1 MNKLIKENQRLF
13 NFINVVLDALMIVIA
28 FLLAY
33 YTRTQSDLLPYQESI
48 TFYEYLRYL
57 VIILPIFIACYF
69 WTKVYTPQRL
79 KSITNEIF
87 RLARANVIAT
97 AIYFVILFIIK
108 DIDFSRFLVFIFL
121 VYNVALTSLQRM
133 ALRYTLRYFRAKG
146 YNIKNAIL
154 IGSSDT
160 AMDFLKKTQENL
172 YWGYKILA
180 IFEEKIDEKKQAR
193 LKKEHKL
200 KYVDRYELEKLED
213 YLKKRQI
220 DEIMI
225 GLSLNDYSHL
235 QDIVR
240 VCEKSGVK
248 TQIIPDYIKFIPAQ
262 PEVEQIDDITIINIR
277 KVPLENPINKFIK
290 RSFDL
295 FFSIILLIVLSPL
308 MLIVAILIK
317 LDSKGPVFFIQ
328 ERIGYNRKKFNMYKF
343 RSMTVQDKNEE
354 KSKWT
359 VKNDDRKTKIGAFI
373 RKTNIDELPQL
384 FNVIKGDMSLIGP
397 RPERPFFVEKFKEQI
412 PKYMVKHQV
421 RPGITG
427 LAQSLGYRGDT
438 SITKRIEYDI
448 FYIENWTLSLDIK
461 IILLTMKNAFK
472 NAY

>member
-1 MNKLIKENQRLF
+1 
-13 NFINVVLDALMIVIA
+13 MIVIA

-438 SITKRIEYDI
+438 SITKRIEHDI

>member
-343 RSMTVQDKNEE
+343 RSMRAQDKNEE

-438 SITKRIEYDI
+438 SITKRIEHDI

>member
-1 MNKLIKENQRLF
+1 MIKENQRLF
-13 NFINVVLDALMIVIA
+13 NFINLVLDALMIVIA

-69 WTKVYTPQRL
+69 WTNVYTPQRL

-343 RSMTVQDKNEE
+343 RSMRAQDKNEE

-438 SITKRIEYDI
+438 SITKRIEHDI

>member
-1 MNKLIKENQRLF
+1 
-13 NFINVVLDALMIVIA
+13 MIVIA

-69 WTKVYTPQRL
+69 WTKVYIPQRL

-308 MLIVAILIK
+308 MLIVTILIK

-343 RSMTVQDKNEE
+343 RSMRAQDKNEE

-359 VKNDDRKTKIGAFI
+359 VKNDDRKTKVGAFI

>member
-1 MNKLIKENQRLF
+1 MIKENQRLF
-13 NFINVVLDALMIVIA
+13 NFINLVLDALMIVIA

-69 WTKVYTPQRL
+69 WTNVYTPQRL

-343 RSMTVQDKNEE
+343 RSMRAQDKNEE

-412 PKYMVKHQV
+412 PKYLVKHQV
-421 RPGITG
+421 GPVITG
-427 LAQSLGYRGDT
+427 LAHSLGYRGDT
-438 SITKRIEYDI
+438 SITKRIEHDI

>member
-1 MNKLIKENQRLF
+1 
-13 NFINVVLDALMIVIA
+13 MIVIA

-133 ALRYTLRYFRAKG
+133 ALRYILRYFRAKG

-317 LDSKGPVFFIQ
+317 LGSKGPVFFIQ

>member
-69 WTKVYTPQRL
+69 WTKVYIPQRL

-213 YLKKRQI
+213 YLKKIQI
-220 DEIMI
+220 DEIII

-343 RSMTVQDKNEE
+343 RSMRAQDKNEE

-438 SITKRIEYDI
+438 SITKRIEHDI

>member
-1 MNKLIKENQRLF
+1 
-13 NFINVVLDALMIVIA
+13 MIVIA

-133 ALRYTLRYFRAKG
+133 ALRYILRYFRAKG

>member
-1 MNKLIKENQRLF
+1 
-13 NFINVVLDALMIVIA
+13 MIVIA

-427 LAQSLGYRGDT
+427 LAQSLGYRGNT

>member
-438 SITKRIEYDI
+438 SITKRIEHDI

>member
-1 MNKLIKENQRLF
+1 
-13 NFINVVLDALMIVIA
+13 MIVIA

>member
-1 MNKLIKENQRLF
+1 
-13 NFINVVLDALMIVIA
+13 MIVIA

-343 RSMTVQDKNEE
+343 RSMRAQDKNEE

-438 SITKRIEYDI
+438 SITKRIEHDI

>member
-1 MNKLIKENQRLF
+1 
-13 NFINVVLDALMIVIA
+13 MIVIA

-69 WTKVYTPQRL
+69 WTNVYTPQRL

>member
-1 MNKLIKENQRLF
+1 
-13 NFINVVLDALMIVIA
+13 MIVIA

-69 WTKVYTPQRL
+69 WTNVYTPQRL

-343 RSMTVQDKNEE
+343 RSMRAQDKNEE

-438 SITKRIEYDI
+438 SITKRIEHDI

>member
-1 MNKLIKENQRLF
+1 
-13 NFINVVLDALMIVIA
+13 MIVIA

-69 WTKVYTPQRL
+69 WTNVYTPQRL

-438 SITKRIEYDI
+438 SITKRIEHDI

>member
-1 MNKLIKENQRLF
+1 
-13 NFINVVLDALMIVIA
+13 MIVIA

-69 WTKVYTPQRL
+69 WTKVYIPQRL

-343 RSMTVQDKNEE
+343 RSMRAQDKNEE

-438 SITKRIEYDI
+438 SITKRIEHDI

>member
-1 MNKLIKENQRLF
+1 MIKENQRLF

>member
-1 MNKLIKENQRLF
+1 
-13 NFINVVLDALMIVIA
+13 MIVIA

-33 YTRTQSDLLPYQESI
+33 YTRIQSDLLPYQESI
-48 TFYEYLRYL
+48 RFYEYLRYL

-69 WTKVYTPQRL
+69 WTNVYTPQRL

-343 RSMTVQDKNEE
+343 RSMRAQDKNEE

-438 SITKRIEYDI
+438 SITKRIEHDI

>member
-1 MNKLIKENQRLF
+1 
-13 NFINVVLDALMIVIA
+13 MIVIA

-343 RSMTVQDKNEE
+343 RSMTAQDENEE

-359 VKNDDRKTKIGAFI
+359 VKNDDRKTKVGAFI

>member
-1 MNKLIKENQRLF
+1 
-13 NFINVVLDALMIVIA
+13 
-28 FLLAY
+28 
-33 YTRTQSDLLPYQESI
+33 
-48 TFYEYLRYL
+48 
-57 VIILPIFIACYF
+57 
-69 WTKVYTPQRL
+69 VYTPQRL

>member
-13 NFINVVLDALMIVIA
+13 NFINLVLDALMIVIA

-69 WTKVYTPQRL
+69 WTNVYTPQRL

-343 RSMTVQDKNEE
+343 RSMRAQDKNEE

-438 SITKRIEYDI
+438 SITKRIEHDI